1 LADLLEVRGYAVKS
15 AEDGE
20 AAIALIENSSA
31 MPDLVLLDIMM
42 PGMGGIETLRRLR
55 EIMPGLS
62 VAMISVVGRA
72 PTIVSAMQLGA
83 VDFINKPFE
92 EEELDQVLNHFVPIQ
107 SRDSSDGEISSDVDE
122 SVWDGEAMREIA
134 GVIEQISDTD
144 VTVLVQ
150 GESGVGKEIVA
161 RSIHNR

>member
-1 LADLLEVRGYAVKS
+1 VIDDSEGVRGYLADLLEVRGYAVKS

-83 VDFINKPFE
+83 VDFYKQTILKKKN
-92 EEELDQVLNHFVPIQ
+92 
-107 SRDSSDGEISSDVDE
+107 
-122 SVWDGEAMREIA
+122 
-134 GVIEQISDTD
+134 
-144 VTVLVQ
+144 
-150 GESGVGKEIVA
+150 
-161 RSIHNR
+161 SIKF